1 MQLTPLYSV
10 NAIQDRVKQI
20 AESLNKEYA
29 NEGLVHAV
37 VVLNGA
43 FMFAADLIR
52 ELDLPLVVH
61 FVGAPDYE
69 SSESKAM
76 RIQLDTLPKSF
87 GNSPV
92 LIIEDIVDGGNTIG
106 KMRTELANRF
116 AARIEVAALLKRQG
130 GEGKADY
137 HGFTVPKGL
146 YLVGYGLDLDGRYR
160 DIREICT
167 FGTSTVKGGAGLC

>member
-1 MQLTPLYSV
+1 MQLTPLYSA
-10 NAIQDRVKQI
+10 NAIRDRVKQI
-20 AESLNKEYA
+20 ADSLNKEYG

-43 FMFAADLIR
+43 FMFASDLIR

-61 FVGAPDYE
+61 FVGAPDFE
-69 SSESKAM
+69 SQESKAM
-76 RIQLDTLPKSF
+76 SIELNTLPRSF

-92 LIIEDIVDGGNTIG
+92 IIIEDIVDGGNTIG

-116 AARIEVAALLKRQG
+116 ASRIEVAALLKRQG

-137 HGFTVPKGL
+137 HGFTVPEGL
-146 YLVGYGLDLDGRYR
+146 FLVGYGLDLDGRYR
-160 DIREICT
+160 DNKDICT
-167 FGTSTVKGGAGLC
+167 FGTSTVKGGKGMC